1 MTITAPAGGVTRMSR
16 RVMNLS
22 HLLTQNA
29 RRHGDRIGFVW
40 GEKSWTWRAIDVR
53 VSALAAA
60 LAARGIVKGDRIL
73 VHSRN
78 CDEMFWSMFAA
89 FRLGAVWV
97 PTNFRLMPDEVTYLA
112 TASGAK
118 AFLCHGDFPDHAAA
132 VEAASPGLAFTW
144 RIGEGAFG
152 ERSVSDAI
160 AARAGA
166 GVEEAGVEYDDPC
179 WFFFTSGTTGRSK
192 AAVLT
197 HGQMAFVVTNHLAD
211 LIPGT
216 TENDDAGGGNGYR
229 PVDHSDAFEVMGGVL
244 SEALRAGWLP
254 KITNGWFFRAETFF
268 SVARYLD
275 QAGSSSDFLSYSH
288 GEGFLRFF
296 EERCQRQGIFIFD
309 EPESALSPSRQME
322 FLKLMRRM
330 EASTICQVVMA
341 THSPMLMAYPNAR
354 LLRLSKYSLDP
365 VTVEQTDH
373 YSVMREFCNDPV
385 GFVEA
390 VID

>member
-1 MTITAPAGGVTRMSR
+1 MPAPYLRRIWLDPSRIADRAAYPFCLPFLHDDFEVSFDRPITIIV
-16 RVMNLS
+16 
-22 HLLTQNA
+22 
-29 RRHGDRIGFVW
+29 
-40 GEKSWTWRAIDVR
+40 GE
-53 VSALAAA
+53 
-60 LAARGIVKGDRIL
+60 
-73 VHSRN
+73 N
-78 CDEMFWSMFAA
+78 
-89 FRLGAVWV
+89 
-97 PTNFRLMPDEVTYLA
+97 
-112 TASGAK
+112 
-118 AFLCHGDFPDHAAA
+118 
-132 VEAASPGLAFTW
+132 
-144 RIGEGAFG
+144 
-152 ERSVSDAI
+152 
-160 AARAGA
+160 GA
-166 GVEEAGVEYDDPC
+166 GKSTLLEGI
-179 WFFFTSGTTGRSK
+179 
-192 AAVLT
+192 AVLA
-197 HGQMAFVVTNHLAD
+197 GF
-211 LIPGT
+211 
-216 TENDDAGGGNGYR
+216 DDAGGGNGYR
-229 PVDHSDAFEVMGGVL
+229 PVDHSDALEVMGGEL

-268 SVARYLD
+268 AVARYLD

-354 LLRLSKYSLDP
+354 LLRLSKHSLDP

-373 YSVMREFCNDPV
+373 YRVMREFCNDPV